1 MEKYNNV
8 VFFDGYCNLCSNSV
22 LFIIKNENLDELRF
36 TSINSIFSKKF
47 FKKNNINE
55 LEVNSIL
62 YLSNGKLYDKSDAAL
77 EISARL
83 NLPYKLF
90 YLFKIIPKFLRDK
103 IYLLVANNRYRIFGK
118 KTKCFMSS
126 YSKKYKFIF

>member
-36 TSINSIFSKKF
+36 TSINSNFSKKF

-77 EISARL
+77 EILARL
-83 NLPYKLF
+83 NFPYKLF

-103 IYLLVANNRYRIFGK
+103 IYLVVAKNRYRIFGK
-118 KTKCFMSS
+118 KTKCFIDRRSRS
-126 YSKKYKFIF
+126 

>member
-83 NLPYKLF
+83 KFPYKLF

-103 IYLLVANNRYRIFGK
+103 IYLVVANNR
-118 KTKCFMSS
+118 
-126 YSKKYKFIF
+126 

>member
-36 TSINSIFSKKF
+36 TSINSNFSKKF

-77 EISARL
+77 EILARL
-83 NLPYKLF
+83 NFPYKLF

-103 IYLLVANNRYRIFGK
+103 IYLVVAKNRYRIFGK

-126 YSKKYKFIF
+126 SSKKYKFIS

>member
-36 TSINSIFSKKF
+36 TSINSIFSKRF

-77 EISARL
+77 EILARL
-83 NLPYKLF
+83 NFPYKLF

-103 IYLLVANNRYRIFGK
+103 IYLVVAKNRYRIFGK

-126 YSKKYKFIF
+126 SLKKYKFIS

>member
-47 FKKNNINE
+47 LKKNNINE

-103 IYLLVANNRYRIFGK
+103 IYLVVANNRYRIFGK

>member
-36 TSINSIFSKKF
+36 TSINSNFSKKF

-103 IYLLVANNRYRIFGK
+103 IYLVVANNRYRIFGK

-126 YSKKYKFIF
+126 NLKKYKFIF

>member
-36 TSINSIFSKKF
+36 TSINSNFSKKF

-77 EISARL
+77 EILARL
-83 NLPYKLF
+83 NFPYKLF

-103 IYLLVANNRYRIFGK
+103 IYLVVAKNRYRIFGK

-126 YSKKYKFIF
+126 SLKKYKFIS

>member
-36 TSINSIFSKKF
+36 TSINSNFSKKF

-77 EISARL
+77 EILARL
-83 NLPYKLF
+83 NFPYKLF

-103 IYLLVANNRYRIFGK
+103 IYLVVAKNRYRIFGK

-126 YSKKYKFIF
+126 SLNKYKFIS

>member
-62 YLSNGKLYDKSDAAL
+62 YLSNGKLFDKSDAAL

>member
-36 TSINSIFSKKF
+36 TSINSNFSKKF
-47 FKKNNINE
+47 FKKKNINE

-77 EISARL
+77 EILARL
-83 NLPYKLF
+83 NFPYKLF

-103 IYLLVANNRYRIFGK
+103 IYLVVAKNRYRIFGK

-126 YSKKYKFIF
+126 SIKKYKFIS

>member
-77 EISARL
+77 EILARL
-83 NLPYKLF
+83 NFPYKLF

-103 IYLLVANNRYRIFGK
+103 IYLVVAKNRYRIFGK

-126 YSKKYKFIF
+126 SSKKYKFIS